1 LTKNR
6 KKNEEVFSSFFL
18 FFVFLDLSLFE
29 FKKYLIVLF
38 EQKKRREKEDK
49 KKEKK
54 KKRYKK
60 EKKGMHKKEMGLW
73 YRP

>member
-38 EQKKRREKEDK
+38 EQKKRREREDK
-49 KKEKK
+49 KR
-54 KKRYKK
+54 KKRDKSGVNGRWTK
-60 EKKGMHKKEMGLW
+60 EEH
-73 YRP
+73 